1 MSLATTDSNLP
12 AVLGRKELD
21 TLRRTIAHDLNDSEF
36 ELFAAICRRTGLDP
50 IARQIYAV
58 KRWDGRQKRE
68 VMQVQTSIDG
78 FRVIAQRSGI
88 YAGPATTYWCGPD
101 GKWVDVWLA
110 GEPPAAAKA
119 GVYRKD
125 FAEPVYAVAKF
136 ESYCARNK
144 DGSLQ
149 NLWRTMPEVMIAKC
163 AEALAIR
170 KAFPNDVA
178 GVYTRE
184 EMAQANNVR
193 VTVQRPSAPPLPA
206 EVSGGGEPTGP
217 TPPATA
223 PSPGATEPGGEPP
236 APPATSTAI
245 DVGVVEQPSLAHG
258 DAPAGPDI
266 AATPSSRKRGGSG
279 GDHGAGP
286 NVSSRDEGPHDANV
300 QAAPAEGTLPAPKD
314 PYNRLAGHIAHT
326 TMTPGRTI
334 RRAREVG
341 TEELGLQVLPRSFHD
356 LAKPEYGPICQ
367 FLCDEWDVSEDADFV
382 PMSADDNKAMHAWW
396 SKNGGDDARK
406 AWLSELT
413 GGRTSSKE
421 LYGREV
427 LRVLEHIGKAS

>member
-78 FRVIAQRSGI
+78 FRVIAQRSGN
-88 YAGPATTYWCGPD
+88 YAGSATTYWCGPD
-101 GKWVDVWLA
+101 GKWVDVWLSDK
-110 GEPPAAAKA
+110 PPAAAKA
-119 GVYRKD
+119 GVYRRD
-125 FAEPVYAVAKF
+125 FTEPTYAVAKF

-184 EMAQANNVR
+184 EMAQANNVQ
-193 VTVQRPSAPPLPA
+193 VTVQRPKAPSLPA
-206 EVSGGGEPTGP
+206 EVSGGGEPAPPPAPSLGVRIGGEGSPHESDGVGQGVAASAP
-217 TPPATA
+217 TPSGA
-223 PSPGATEPGGEPP
+223 PTEPGGEPP
-236 APPATSTAI
+236 APPTTSTLL
-245 DVGVVEQPSLAHG
+245 DVTAVEQTVSLEQDA
-258 DAPAGPDI
+258 APAGPDI

-279 GDHGAGP
+279 GDHGAGQP
-286 NVSSRDEGPHDANV
+286 PPQEEGPHDGHVEA
-300 QAAPAEGTLPAPKD
+300 QDPLPAPKD
-314 PYNRLAGHIAHT
+314 SLKAINPRAYQSLNRKCRAIHAEHGDPDKGTAAAQWEALAWAESG
-326 TMTPGRTI
+326 GRTTHL
-334 RRAREVG
+334 G
-341 TEELGLQVLPRSFHD
+341 ELSP
-356 LAKPEYGPICQ
+356 
-367 FLCDEWDVSEDADFV
+367 DEASRFRTRMVDVSEGRATWAESDDPKFLGWTLTYREAD
-382 PMSADDNKAMHAWW
+382 
-396 SKNGGDDARK
+396 R
-406 AWLSELT
+406 
-413 GGRTSSKE
+413 
-421 LYGREV
+421 
-427 LRVLEHIGKAS
+427 

>member
-184 EMAQANNVR
+184 EMAQTNNVR

-217 TPPATA
+217 PPAATA
-223 PSPGATEPGGEPP
+223 PSPGVRTGGEDAATQPAPSGASPEPGGEPP

-258 DAPAGPDI
+258 DAPAGPASTVGR
-266 AATPSSRKRGGSG
+266 AAKDSKSSVGSG
-279 GDHGAGP
+279 SDGDHGAGP
-286 NVSSRDEGPHDANV
+286 NTGRSSGEGPHDGHVEA
-300 QAAPAEGTLPAPKD
+300 QGTLPAPKD
-314 PYNRLAGHIAHT
+314 APEWFSGAN
-326 TMTPGRTI
+326 
-334 RRAREVG
+334 RRARAIAKSVLGADSKDGEYVARWEALVWAASGG
-341 TEELGLQVLPRSFHD
+341 TTTE
-356 LAKPEYGPICQ
+356 
-367 FLCDEWDVSEDADFV
+367 
-382 PMSADDNKAMHAWW
+382 
-396 SKNGGDDARK
+396 
-406 AWLSELT
+406 
-413 GGRTSSKE
+413 SKE
-421 LYGREV
+421 LTREQHAAFV
-427 LRVLEHIGKAS
+427 TRMKDCSAGLARIVETDDPQFLGFTLEYREAGS

>member
-206 EVSGGGEPTGP
+206 EVSGGGEPTS
-217 TPPATA
+217 PPAAAPGVRTGGSRNPGGDPESHGGRAGSIPAYDSA
-223 PSPGATEPGGEPP
+223 PSGVSPEPGGDAP
-236 APPATSTAI
+236 APPTTSTPL
-245 DVGVVEQPSLAHG
+245 DVQAVEQTSVPHT
-258 DAPAGPDI
+258 DAPAGPDTEAPEWFAGANRKARAI
-266 AATPSSRKRGGSG
+266 AKSALGDDSKDAEYVARWEALVWAASG
-279 GDHGAGP
+279 GTTTESKALTRDQHQAFTQRLKD
-286 NVSSRDEGPHDANV
+286 VSSGL
-300 QAAPAEGTLPAPKD
+300 AAVVESDDPQWLGFTLA
-314 PYNRLAGHIAHT
+314 Y
-326 TMTPGRTI
+326 
-334 RRAREVG
+334 RE
-341 TEELGLQVLPRSFHD
+341 
-356 LAKPEYGPICQ
+356 
-367 FLCDEWDVSEDADFV
+367 
-382 PMSADDNKAMHAWW
+382 
-396 SKNGGDDARK
+396 
-406 AWLSELT
+406 
-413 GGRTSSKE
+413 
-421 LYGREV
+421 
-427 LRVLEHIGKAS
+427 AS